1 VHLQTLSLQSARPEP
16 SLLSFAQTLICI
28 RSYTYSGL
36 FHSSGT
42 KPNAD
47 LILPSMA
54 TIFADAHRVFTM
66 PFLLSEDGRSD
77 YGEQRMMAL
86 GQLDSL
92 VVVVVHLESDQT
104 IRIISMRKGDKY
116 EADVYFEEISRA

>member
-1 VHLQTLSLQSARPEP
+1 
-16 SLLSFAQTLICI
+16 
-28 RSYTYSGL
+28 
-36 FHSSGT
+36 
-42 KPNAD
+42 
-47 LILPSMA
+47 MA

-66 PFLLSEDGRSD
+66 PFLLSEDGRND

-104 IRIISMRKGDKY
+104 TRIISMRKGDKY

>member
-1 VHLQTLSLQSARPEP
+1 
-16 SLLSFAQTLICI
+16 
-28 RSYTYSGL
+28 
-36 FHSSGT
+36 
-42 KPNAD
+42 
-47 LILPSMA
+47 
-54 TIFADAHRVFTM
+54 M
-66 PFLLSEDGRSD
+66 PFLLSEDGRND

-104 IRIISMRKGDKY
+104 TRIISMRKGDKY